1 MPVIRFGDRFIPN
14 SLFMKTNL
22 TLFFLLFVTS
32 LTFAQNDICGIDLR
46 SGTRTGAYAA
56 GEKVYVDFDYTIDEP
71 GGARIF
77 VRPFTDGALTPG
89 YSASGSP
96 VYTGTGNSEA
106 NFTINTAGPTV
117 EELRFLVTNADQSE
131 TLREF
136 YVPVHY
142 EFYENGVHD
151 FAFSA
156 DQAVASFLLGEPV
169 EVSFDYDI
177 RHTGGARIFIRPFTD
192 GALTPGYGAS
202 GSALFTGTGSQTVNF
217 RINSGVNVRVDSL
230 RVRILNDD
238 QSTLLQEF
246 FIPVNWYWS
255 TVKVTDVTM
264 LGSPFAPNGENRTVE
279 FDYATS
285 EAAGVRIFPRPVTNG
300 GLTPGYGACGSG
312 VYMGTGDSDCGF
324 TISANNQRV
333 DHIRFLAVN
342 PDQSETLLEI
352 FYPTDLYFGELQLK
366 DLVMCPPS
374 PARLPHDEKVNA
386 YYTLNNQTA
395 SSVRVF
401 MRPLKEGELVD
412 NYAGSPS
419 GVYRRGETPVDDFFT
434 VTARDRH
441 IDQAR
446 FRITNV
452 DQSLTLAN
460 FIHDVDYTYGA
471 PMTVSSASPLA
482 QERVTWK
489 VFPNPMTDRGQL
501 SITPANSHTVD
512 VRLVDLLGR
521 QLMSWPAQQLSAGVE
536 TRLNLD
542 RSAMNLPTGTYFLHL
557 RGEDY
562 VVTETVVVQ

>member
-1 MPVIRFGDRFIPN
+1 M
-14 SLFMKTNL
+14 
-22 TLFFLLFVTS
+22 
-32 LTFAQNDICGIDLR
+32 TFAQNDICGIDLR
-46 SGTRTGAYAA
+46 SGTRFGAYAT
-56 GEKVYVDFDYTIDEP
+56 GEKVFVDFEYSIDQP

-77 VRPFTDGALTPG
+77 VRPFTEGAQTPG

-96 VYTGTGNSEA
+96 VYSGTGTSES
-106 NFTINTAGPTV
+106 NFTLNTAGPTV
-117 EELRFLVTNADQSE
+117 EELRFRITNADQTE

-156 DQAVASFLLGEPV
+156 DQEVASFLLGEPV
-169 EVSFDYDI
+169 EISFDYDI

-192 GALTPGYGAS
+192 GTFTPGYSAS
-202 GSALFTGTGSQTVNF
+202 GSVLFTGTGSHTANF
-217 RINSGVNVRVDSL
+217 QINSGTNVRVDSL
-230 RVRILNDD
+230 RVTILNDD
-238 QSTLLQEF
+238 QSELLQEF

-255 TVKVTDVTM
+255 TVKVTDVKM

-285 EAAGVRIFPRPVTNG
+285 ETGGVRIFPRPFTNG
-300 GLTPGYGACGSG
+300 GLTPSYGACGSG
-312 VYMGTGDSDCGF
+312 VYTGTGGSDCGF
-324 TISANNQRV
+324 TINANNQRV

-352 FYPTDLYFGELQLK
+352 LYPVDLYFGELQFK
-366 DLVMCPPS
+366 ELVMCPPS
-374 PARLPHDEKVNA
+374 PARLPHNEKVNA

-395 SSVRVF
+395 SSARVF
-401 MRPLKEGELVD
+401 MRPLTEGALTD
-412 NYAGSPS
+412 NYGASPS
-419 GVYRRGETPVDDFFT
+419 GFYGGGDTPVNDYFT

-446 FRITNV
+446 FRVTNA

-471 PMTVSSASPLA
+471 PMTTSSASPLA
-482 QERVTWK
+482 QERLTWK
-489 VFPNPMTDRGQL
+489 VFPNPMTDQGQL
-501 SITPANSHTVD
+501 SITPAHSHTVD

-521 QLMSWPAQQLSAGVE
+521 QLMSWPAKQLSAGVE

-542 RSAMNLPTGTYFLHL
+542 RNALNLPTGTYFLHL